1 MLAADTWDQSV
12 TAPLARETCEVVIR
26 IGVRKRRVNQKGPKW
41 ISPEEQVKETL
52 RVLRQQKYEV
62 EFFIRGT
69 WMRKNG
75 GRLLVIGE
83 TLVEHW
89 RVDPSGVKV
98 LDELALPSG
107 DWLPA
112 IHHEPP
118 PEIVLRGVRMR

>member
-1 MLAADTWDQSV
+1 MLAAASWTDSMTS
-12 TAPLARETCEVVIR
+12 PLARETCEVVIR
-26 IGVRKRRVNQKGPKW
+26 IGVRKRRTGQKGTKW
-41 ISPEEQVKETL
+41 VSPEEQVERTL
-52 RVLRQQKYEV
+52 RMLRKQKYEV
-62 EFFIRGT
+62 EFFIRGA
-69 WMRKNG
+69 WRRNNG

-89 RVDPSGVKV
+89 RVDDSGVKV
-98 LDELALPSG
+98 LDQLALPSG